1 MIRLILVLL
10 FIGIFLVLSIP
21 LMLVEWIMRK
31 RSPKASDKSS
41 FAIIKWAFKV
51 ILFLSGTKVDYIG
64 RENIPTDRAV
74 LYVGNHR
81 SDFDIPITY
90 VCFPNP
96 TGFVAKINIKKLHLI
111 SVWMKNINCVFIDRD
126 NIKDGLKA
134 IIASIDLVKNGIS
147 ICIFPEGTRNRTASD
162 LLPFKEGSL
171 KIASKSGCPIVPMSI
186 NNSEMI
192 FEKHFPWVKSTHVVV
207 EFGKPIYIDQLSK
220 EEQKSI
226 APLVQDTVEKMYL
239 KNKELV

>member
-1 MIRLILVLL
+1 
-10 FIGIFLVLSIP
+10 
-21 LMLVEWIMRK
+21 MLVEWIVRK
-31 RSPKASDKSS
+31 RSIEACDKSS
-41 FAIIKWAFKV
+41 FAIIKWAFKT
-51 ILFLSGTKVDYIG
+51 ILFLSGTKVTYIG
-64 RENIPTDRAV
+64 RENIPTDRSV

-111 SVWMKNINCVFIDRD
+111 SVWMKNINCVFIDRSS
-126 NIKDGLKA
+126 IKDGLKA
-134 IIASIDLVKNGIS
+134 IVASIDLVKRGVS
-147 ICIFPEGTRNRTASD
+147 ICIFPEGTRNRTDSD

-171 KIASKSGCPIVPMSI
+171 KIATKSGCPIVPMSI

-192 FEKHFPWVKSTHVVV
+192 FEKHFPWVKRAHVVV
-207 EFGKPIYIDQLSK
+207 EFGKPIYVDQIPK
-220 EEQKSI
+220 EQQKAL
-226 APLVQDTVEKMYL
+226 APLVQNTVQEMYT

>member
-1 MIRLILVLL
+1 MIRVILVLL

-21 LMLVEWIMRK
+21 IMIVEWRVKK
-31 RSPKASDKSS
+31 RSVEACDKSS

-64 RENIPTDRAV
+64 KENIPTDQAV

-90 VCFPNP
+90 ICFPNP
-96 TGFVAKINIKKLHLI
+96 TGFVAKVNIKKLKLI
-111 SVWMKNINCVFIDRD
+111 SIWMENINCVFIDRD

-134 IIASIDLVKNGIS
+134 IVNSIDLVKRGIS
-147 ICIFPEGTRNRTASD
+147 ICIFPEGTRNRTDED

-171 KIASKSGCPIVPMSI
+171 KIASKSGCPIVPMTI

-192 FEKHFPWVKSTHVVV
+192 FEKHFPWVKKAHVIV
-207 EFGKPIYIDQLSK
+207 EYGKPIYVDQLSK
-220 EEQKSI
+220 HEQKSL
-226 APLVQDTVEKMYL
+226 APMVQNIIQETYT

>member
-1 MIRLILVLL
+1 
-10 FIGIFLVLSIP
+10 
-21 LMLVEWIMRK
+21 MLVEWIVRK
-31 RSPKASDKSS
+31 RSIEACDKSS
-41 FAIIKWAFKV
+41 FAIIKWAFKT
-51 ILFLSGTKVDYIG
+51 ILFLSGTKVTYIG
-64 RENIPTDRAV
+64 RENIPTDRSV

-111 SVWMKNINCVFIDRD
+111 SVWMKNINCVFIDRSS
-126 NIKDGLKA
+126 IKDGLKA
-134 IIASIDLVKNGIS
+134 IVASIDLVKRGVS
-147 ICIFPEGTRNRTASD
+147 ICIFPEGTRNRTDSD

-171 KIASKSGCPIVPMSI
+171 KIATKSGCPIVPMSI

-192 FEKHFPWVKSTHVVV
+192 FEKHFPWIKRAHVVV
-207 EFGKPIYIDQLSK
+207 EFGKPIYVDQIPK
-220 EEQKSI
+220 EQQKSL
-226 APLVQDTVEKMYL
+226 APLVQNTVQEMYT

>member
-1 MIRLILVLL
+1 MIRLLIVLL
-10 FIGIFLVLSIP
+10 FIGIFLLLSIP
-21 LMLVEWIMRK
+21 IMLVEWIVRK
-31 RSPKASDKSS
+31 RSIEACDKSS
-41 FAIIKWAFKV
+41 FAIIKWAFKT
-51 ILFLSGTKVDYIG
+51 ILFLSGTKVTYIG
-64 RENIPTDRAV
+64 RENIPTDRSV

-111 SVWMKNINCVFIDRD
+111 SVWMKNINCVFIDRSS
-126 NIKDGLKA
+126 IKDGLKA
-134 IIASIDLVKNGIS
+134 IVASIDLVKRGVS
-147 ICIFPEGTRNRTASD
+147 ICIFPEGTRNRTDSD

-171 KIASKSGCPIVPMSI
+171 KIATKSGCPIVPMSI

-192 FEKHFPWVKSTHVVV
+192 FEKHFPWIKRAHVVV
-207 EFGKPIYIDQLSK
+207 EFGKPIYVDQISK
-220 EEQKSI
+220 EQQKSL
-226 APLVQDTVEKMYL
+226 APLVQNTVQEMYT

>member
-1 MIRLILVLL
+1 MIRLLIVLL
-10 FIGIFLVLSIP
+10 FIGIFLLLSIP
-21 LMLVEWIMRK
+21 IMLVEWIVRK
-31 RSPKASDKSS
+31 RSIEACDKSS
-41 FAIIKWAFKV
+41 FAIIKWAFKT
-51 ILFLSGTKVDYIG
+51 ILFLSGTKVTYIG
-64 RENIPTDRAV
+64 RENIPTDRSV

-111 SVWMKNINCVFIDRD
+111 SVWMKNINCVFIDRSS
-126 NIKDGLKA
+126 IKDGLKA
-134 IIASIDLVKNGIS
+134 IVASIDLVKRGVS
-147 ICIFPEGTRNRTASD
+147 ICIFPEGTRNRTDSD

-171 KIASKSGCPIVPMSI
+171 KIATKSGCPIVPMSI

-192 FEKHFPWVKSTHVVV
+192 FEKHFPWVKRAHVVV
-207 EFGKPIYIDQLSK
+207 EFGKPIYVDQIPK
-220 EEQKSI
+220 EQQKSL
-226 APLVQDTVEKMYL
+226 APLVQNTVQEMYT